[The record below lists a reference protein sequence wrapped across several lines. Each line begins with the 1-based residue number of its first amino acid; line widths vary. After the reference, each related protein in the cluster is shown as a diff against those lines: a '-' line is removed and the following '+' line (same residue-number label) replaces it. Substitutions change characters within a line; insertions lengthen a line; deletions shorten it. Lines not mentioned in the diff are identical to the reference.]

1 MAAGNT
7 YVAIAT
13 NTLASATSSVTFSS
27 ISGAYTDLV
36 LVVSNF
42 TAANNSANLW
52 ATVNGDG
59 GTNYSTTLLGGYT
72 SGAFSVRTS
81 STTKLFLG
89 AYNTGIQSSSSY
101 PAMATVNFMNYANT
115 TTYKT
120 VLARVGFMT
129 STASETD
136 VSVSLWRSTAA
147 ITSITV
153 NPDSGNINTGAVF
166 SLYGIAAA

>member
-1 MAAGNT
+1 MAKT
-7 YVAIAT
+7 YVPLAT
-13 NTLASATSSVTFSS
+13 QTLGSAAASVTFSG

-36 LVVSNF
+36 LVVANF

-52 ATVNGDG
+52 ATVNGDSG
-59 GTNYSTTLLGGYT
+59 SNYSSTLLGGYV
-72 SGAFSVRTS
+72 SGAFSTRTS
-81 STTKLFLG
+81 STAKIFLG
-89 AYNTGIQSSSSY
+89 AWNTGIQSSSSY
-101 PAMATVNFMNYANT
+101 PAMATVNFMNYSNA

-129 STASETD
+129 STSSETD

-166 SLYGIAAA
+166 SLYGIASA